1 MLFSMQFTF
10 TLVKCEGSPAVI
22 WLHTGTRSG
31 GKCIS
36 IPLFSS
42 SLCGEDEQ
50 AKNGKEWCTPAAE
63 QLRDHDV
70 PSRWA
75 SAALDKV
82 NVLSIFSPDPWL
94 TLMGS
99 FILMLIGGH
108 GEGGSSLHFFWSNLP
123 PLEPSTF
130 GWMRVWS
137 LEWIQMDGMDPC
149 QWFEWVL
156 AISFSSSP
164 FHLGRWSFLSCR
176 LLKPGW
182 KCPGAS
188 SSAKKLPWKGSPNW
202 SRHWNITVHHT
213 SSHRQIFVV
222 FCLAHQLLHW
232 VKCVPTMV
240 WVTSYFSR

>member
-1 MLFSMQFTF
+1 MYQHPLIFFLSVWGGWAGRKQQGVVHPSSWTAQGPRCP
-10 TLVKCEGSPAVI
+10 LQAYLSC
-22 WLHTGTRSG
+22 SG
-31 GKCIS
+31 
-36 IPLFSS
+36 P
-42 SLCGEDEQ
+42 
-50 AKNGKEWCTPAAE
+50 
-63 QLRDHDV
+63 
-70 PSRWA
+70 
-75 SAALDKV
+75 V
-82 NVLSIFSPDPWL
+82 NVHNIFSPDPWL

-108 GEGGSSLHFFWSNLP
+108 GEGGSPPHFFWSNLP
-123 PLEPSTF
+123 PLKPSTI
-130 GWMRVWS
+130 GWRRVWS

-164 FHLGRWSFLSCR
+164 FHLGRWSSLSWR